1 MICLGLFTHKQTH
14 TRTLAGGGRA
24 GVRHVFVYELG
35 SFVWPSHAGEGL
47 NFRFVSISTACV
59 SFFFSFWVVSLFWG
73 VETRFVYFGFVCLYS
88 PCFFALLFF
97 RSLSFFCL
105 STSGYAGSEDTERN
119 TRAACQA
126 ASFNCCEW
134 NIELQEGLPRRKRR
148 GERERVCPSRSI
160 DLAMTVLEIICGT
173 YFTLSSFCNFHT

>member
-59 SFFFSFWVVSLFWG
+59 SLFFFFLVCLAFLGSRDEVCLFWI
-73 VETRFVYFGFVCLYS
+73 CLS
-88 PCFFALLFF
+88 VFPLFLCSSF
-97 RSLSFFCL
+97 LSFPFFFLLEYFRLC
-105 STSGYAGSEDTERN
+105 
-119 TRAACQA
+119 
-126 ASFNCCEW
+126 
-134 NIELQEGLPRRKRR
+134 RK
-148 GERERVCPSRSI
+148 
-160 DLAMTVLEIICGT
+160 
-173 YFTLSSFCNFHT
+173 